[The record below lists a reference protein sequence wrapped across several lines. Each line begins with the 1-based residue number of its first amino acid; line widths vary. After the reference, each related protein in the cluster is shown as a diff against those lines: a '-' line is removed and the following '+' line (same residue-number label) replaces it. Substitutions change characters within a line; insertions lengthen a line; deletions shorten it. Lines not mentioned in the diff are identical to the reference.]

1 MAEILQWDV
10 GRILIIF
17 LTNLQQRVAC
27 SRRPVADEGA
37 DILCPSV
44 ERLSVRDVNMDGSCL
59 QALAQV
65 TACTMQ
71 SSLRRIYIVHI

>member
-1 MAEILQWDV
+1 M
-10 GRILIIF
+10 GRWPDFDHF
-17 LTNLQQRVAC
+17 LNQSAATRCLLC
-27 SRRPVADEGA
+27 YRRPVADEGA